1 MADNIQVND
10 NILVELDY
18 QNICLIDPN
27 KVVNIDGTVRER
39 QIHHED
45 LVMYANLEA
54 KMIPRSKL
62 SCWYWIKRCGTNIT
76 NRLNKFLATW
86 GYNVI

>member
-62 SCWYWIKRCGTNIT
+62 VGKELLIEIADFGIGLDHARALG
-76 NRLNKFLATW
+76 
-86 GYNVI
+86 